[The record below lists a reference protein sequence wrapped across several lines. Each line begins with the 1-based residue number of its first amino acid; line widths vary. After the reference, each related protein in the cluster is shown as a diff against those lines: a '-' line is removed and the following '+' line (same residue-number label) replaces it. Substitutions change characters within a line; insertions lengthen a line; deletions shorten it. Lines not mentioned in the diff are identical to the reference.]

1 MRGWLATG
9 VALLLALP
17 MGAQAQKLETTKVRL
32 AVGGKSSLYYLPL
45 TITERLGYFKEA
57 GLDVEITA
65 IDLSQCSVKFKQ
77 GTLEWRPP
85 RQLDIGALEDR
96 PSPRLDALIE
106 QARLGL
112 QQRGTR

>member
-1 MRGWLATG
+1 MVKMSPRWRA
-9 VALLLALP
+9 AAD
-17 MGAQAQKLETTKVRL
+17 RL
-32 AVGGKSSLYYLPL
+32 AEAARV
-45 TITERLGYFKEA
+45 A